1 MRRGAKSAKNKVE
14 AKPPIARKP
23 RKSEVSRLHDLE
35 KRLAEALEQQT
46 ATSEILRVISNSPT
60 NIQPVLDTLA
70 ETAARLCKAY
80 DVSIRR
86 VDGDVLRLAA
96 HHGPIPQAVDV
107 IPVIRGTT
115 GGRSVLDRQTIHIA
129 DAQAETGEFPE
140 GSALARQLGHRTILT
155 VPLLREGLAIGT
167 INLRRTEVRPFTD
180 AQIALLETFAD
191 QAVIAIENVRLFKE
205 TKEALE
211 QQTATAEI
219 LRVISSS
226 PTGVQPTFEAIARA
240 ATSLCEVDLSGI
252 YPFDGDLIHF
262 GAQHGRTPDE
272 VDAARQAFPQ
282 PPSRLSVTA
291 RAILASA
298 VV

>member
-14 AKPPIARKP
+14 VKPPIARKP

-240 ATSLCEVDLSGI
+240 ATSLCEADLSGI

>member
-1 MRRGAKSAKNKVE
+1 EELE
-14 AKPPIARKP
+14 ARN
-23 RKSEVSRLHDLE
+23 RDLTE
-35 KRLAEALEQQT
+35 SLEQQT

-129 DAQAETGEFPE
+129 DAQAETREFPE

-155 VPLLREGLAIGT
+155 VRCSGRVSPLERST
-167 INLRRTEVRPFTD
+167 
-180 AQIALLETFAD
+180 
-191 QAVIAIENVRLFKE
+191 
-205 TKEALE
+205 
-211 QQTATAEI
+211 
-219 LRVISSS
+219 S
-226 PTGVQPTFEAIARA
+226 A
-240 ATSLCEVDLSGI
+240 AW
-252 YPFDGDLIHF
+252 
-262 GAQHGRTPDE
+262 
-272 VDAARQAFPQ
+272 
-282 PPSRLSVTA
+282 
-291 RAILASA
+291 
-298 VV
+298 